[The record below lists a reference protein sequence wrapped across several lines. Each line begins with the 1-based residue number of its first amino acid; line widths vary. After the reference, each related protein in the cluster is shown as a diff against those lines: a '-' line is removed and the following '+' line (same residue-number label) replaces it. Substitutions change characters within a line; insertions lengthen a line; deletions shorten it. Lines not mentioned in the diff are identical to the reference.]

1 QRLDRAIMDR
11 RGEVPILGICGGYQM
26 LGTRIEDPNGVEVDE
41 GGSYEG
47 LGLLRSVSRFDAYE
61 KRTVRV
67 EGRLLDGGE
76 IRGYEIHM
84 GTTETEEKPLFVL
97 RSEEGERDEGSVS
110 EDGMV
115 MGTYVHGLF
124 DLTSFRSR
132 FLSLAGKGRESAEQI
147 DYESAVEA
155 GIAKVARIVS
165 EHIDVDRLM
174 RIMEEGA

>member
-1 QRLDRAIMDR
+1 MEEYADTRYIWGR
-11 RGEVPILGICGGYQM
+11 RRRKKAC
-26 LGTRIEDPNGVEVDE
+26 
-41 GGSYEG
+41 S
-47 LGLLRSVSRFDAYE
+47 SS
-61 KRTVRV
+61 
-67 EGRLLDGGE
+67 
-76 IRGYEIHM
+76 
-84 GTTETEEKPLFVL
+84 

-124 DLTSFRSR
+124 DLPSFRSR

-165 EHIDVDRLM
+165 EHIDVDRIM